1 MNWSSIDTVLLDM
14 DGTLLDLA
22 FDSRFWLQ
30 RVPER
35 YQAHSGLS
43 ADAATARFQAI
54 FQEQQGTLNW
64 YCTEFWSDA
73 LGFDVLALK
82 SECARGEQGVCYRA
96 DAPEFLRFLKREGKR
111 VVIVTNAHP
120 DTVTVKHAITGV
132 LTQVDAW
139 YSSHQFGAAKEAGE
153 FWGALRETLGYDPGR
168 TLFVDDGEHI
178 LSAAEAHRIKHL
190 VHVASPE
197 SGSPAV
203 PSTRYRSIE
212 HFAEIAPL

>member
-35 YQAHSGLS
+35 YQAHSGLP
-43 ADAATARFQAI
+43 AATASARFQAI
-54 FQEQQGTLNW
+54 FQEHQGTLNW
-64 YCTEFWSDA
+64 YCTDFWSEA

-82 SECARGEQGVCYRA
+82 AECAQGKPGVCYRA

-120 DTVTVKHAITGV
+120 ETVTIKHAITGV
-132 LTQVDAW
+132 LAEVDAW
-139 YSSHQFGAAKEAGE
+139 YSSHQFGAAKEAGA
-153 FWGALRETLGYDPGR
+153 FWRALRKTLDYEPGR

-178 LSAAEAHRIKHL
+178 LAAAERHDIEHL
-190 VHVASPE
+190 VHVAAPE
-197 SGSPAV
+197 SGQPAA
-203 PSTRYRSIE
+203 PSVRYRSIE
-212 HFAEIAPL
+212 QFAEIAPL